1 MLAIVA
7 AIIFGLGF
15 LLDLVGTRIPG
26 GITGMTLVLLGLCLL
41 ALHQAGVGTAGI
53 RSGYNNWR
61 GRTRARR

>member
-15 LLDLVGTRIPG
+15 LLDLVGAKIPG
-26 GITGMTLVLLGLCLL
+26 GFSGMTFALLGLCLL

-53 RSGYNNWR
+53 RSGYSNWR
-61 GRTRARR
+61 GRARR